1 MKKNIN
7 KIIQLSF
14 LFLGIIVSLSSC
26 TDYLDKAPL
35 SEIDPNDAY
44 KNFQNFQGFT
54 EELYNCIPLVTA
66 NASHN
71 SWDWGDDVHWIPN
84 DTRSFCYRVDQG
96 DYWQW
101 NSGGDHYGWL
111 RAGGNPAS
119 DNTGDKG
126 RLWGLAWYGIRKAN
140 IGLANLEKLTEAT
153 QEERDLIEGQLY
165 FFRAW
170 FHFMLMQFWGG
181 LPYIDE
187 ALPSDEVFR
196 LPRLTYQE
204 TADKASEDFKKAAEL
219 LPLDWNDTAAGKRT
233 LGNNNIRI
241 NRIMALAYL
250 GKNELWAGSPLM
262 NKGVNADGLTDYDSE
277 YCKRAADA
285 FAEVLDLCDRTNRYE
300 LAKFE
305 EYTGLFYTF
314 KQNGKLPGLKEAI
327 FFENLVNASGSR
339 YRWNQVNDYVPK
351 TLINSGVKH
360 YPAANYVDFYGTKT
374 GYPIDDPESGWS
386 KEYPWKDRDPR
397 FYTDIRYDGVKMAL
411 NTAGNL
417 AEDRQYAS
425 LYTGGLYRTS
435 NGMEGILSG
444 YMMSKFMHPMTNEW
458 DGTRDQIIAVLS
470 FMRLADVYLMY
481 AESTLMGYGSH
492 TSKGKVKGADYRLS
506 ALDAVN
512 VIRTRAGVGNVAEK
526 FHNQTGFLN
535 EIRRERA
542 VELAFEGHRFTDL
555 RRWLLLDKHPY
566 NVKTLVDF
574 DRANDVPN
582 AELYENPENGRV
594 LNWSYGILKER
605 NLGQKHYWLPFLKKD
620 VEMYKEF
627 KQNPGW

>member
-1 MKKNIN
+1 MKKYLKNIALAN
-7 KIIQLSF
+7 TMTLVII
-14 LFLGIIVSLSSC
+14 LGTVSC

-44 KNFQNFQGFT
+44 KNFRNFQGFT
-54 EELYNCIPLVTA
+54 EELYNCIPIVTA

-71 SWDWGDDVHWIPN
+71 SWDWGDDVHWVPN

-96 DYWQW
+96 DYWEW

-111 RAGGNPAS
+111 RAGGDPS
-119 DNTGDKG
+119 TDDKGKG
-126 RLWGLAWYGIRKAN
+126 RLWGLSWYGIRKAN
-140 IGLANLEKLTEAT
+140 IGLANLDKLTEAT
-153 QEERDLIEGQLY
+153 QEEKNLIEGQLL
-165 FFRAW
+165 FFRGW

-187 ALPSDEVFR
+187 VIPSDEVLR
-196 LPRLTYQE
+196 LPRLSYKE
-204 TADKASEDFKKAAEL
+204 TADKASEDFKRAATL
-219 LPLDWNDTAAGKRT
+219 LPLNWDETTVGKNT

-241 NRIMALAYL
+241 NKIMALAYL

-262 NKGVNADGLTDYDSE
+262 NVGVNGTVTDYDPE
-277 YCKRAADA
+277 YCKRASDA
-285 FAEVLDLCDRTNRYE
+285 FAEVLDLCDKTGRYE
-300 LAKFE
+300 LADFQN
-305 EYTGLFYTF
+305 YTELFYTY
-314 KQNGKLPGLKEAI
+314 KQAGKLPGLKEAI
-327 FFENLVNASGSR
+327 FFEGLVQASGSR

-374 GYPIDDPESGWS
+374 GYPINDPESGWS
-386 KEYPWKDRDPR
+386 KEYPWKNRDPR

-444 YMMSKFMHPMTNEW
+444 YMMCKFMHPMTNEW

-470 FMRLADVYLMY
+470 FLRLADVYLMY
-481 AESTLMGYGSH
+481 AEATLMGYGSH
-492 TSKGKVKGADYRLS
+492 TSKGKVNGKEYQRS
-506 ALDAVN
+506 ALDAIN
-512 VIRTRAGVGNVAEK
+512 VIRARAGVDNVAEK
-526 FHNQTGFLN
+526 FLSQASLLS

-555 RRWLLLDKHPY
+555 RRWLLLDKYPY
-566 NVKTLVDF
+566 NVKTFVDF
-574 DRANDVPN
+574 NRAEDISS
-582 AELYENPENGRV
+582 EKLYANPENGKV
-594 LNWSYGILKER
+594 LNWRYGILKER
-605 NLGQKHYWLPFLKKD
+605 NLGQKHYWLPFLKSD
-620 VEMYKEF
+620 VNMYKEF